1 MRIIETNNLCKK
13 YGDQYAVDHVNMH
26 IDEKMIYGFVG
37 ENGSGKTTI
46 MRLLTGL
53 AEPTEGSFQL
63 FETNNKNPKIY
74 EVRHQVSAI
83 VEMPSLIP
91 SLNAM
96 DNIIYQEKYLGI
108 EQTEEERLNLLKKVH
123 LENVNKKKVR
133 NFSLGMR
140 QRLGIALSL
149 LNKPK
154 LLMLDEPMNG
164 LDPEGI
170 VELRELLISL
180 NKNDGITILIS
191 SHILSELEKIAT
203 HYGFISHGKLL
214 EEISYEDLQKKCR
227 KSILLKV
234 GNVAKAEEI
243 LKKYKDFD
251 ISPNGEIHIFD
262 DVKIKDVVLDFDP
275 ANVMGINSSEESVE
289 TYYLSLVKGG
299 K

>member
-13 YGDQYAVDHVNMH
+13 YGEQYAVDHVNMH

-53 AEPTEGSFQL
+53 AEPTEGSFTL
-63 FETNNKNPKIY
+63 FETKNKDPKIY

-275 ANVMGINSSEESVE
+275 ANVIGINSSEESVE